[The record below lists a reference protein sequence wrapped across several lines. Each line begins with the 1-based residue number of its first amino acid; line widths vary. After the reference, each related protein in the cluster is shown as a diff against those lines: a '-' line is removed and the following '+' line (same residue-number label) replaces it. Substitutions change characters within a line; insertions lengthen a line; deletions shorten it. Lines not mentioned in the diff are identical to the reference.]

1 LKAYTKYRIN
11 SIINLGIGGIL
22 LSILSRV
29 IDGDSVFQIDTIV
42 HGITI
47 GTLVGI
53 FELFIFKS
61 KFRKLNFLSHI
72 FLKSI
77 ILTIVIYVLGVC
89 LFFIDFLF
97 GEIPS
102 FTAYIEVILNPNMF
116 WGTLITLLYVSILL
130 FFYRLDLMLGP
141 GNLMAYIKG
150 TFHKPKEEL
159 RIFMF
164 LDLKDSTKI
173 GEELSKNDYFS
184 FLNDYFHFMTK
195 PILEKE
201 ARIYQY
207 VGDEIVLTWNF
218 KNGIKNNNC
227 IEIFFRITDMI
238 EQHSLYF
245 NKKYG
250 VIPEFKAGI
259 HFGSV
264 IRAQIGDLKKE
275 IIFNGDVLNT
285 TARIQSMCNELGKKL
300 LISEELFNHLEIKPN
315 KSSDLG
321 FISLKGKENKL
332 KLFSIEVN

>member
-1 LKAYTKYRIN
+1 LNAYAKHRIKA
-11 SIINLGIGGIL
+11 IIKLGVGGIL

-29 IDGDSVFQIDTIV
+29 IDGDSVFQIETIV
-42 HGITI
+42 HGITV

-61 KFRKLNFLSHI
+61 KFRKLNFLSHFI
-72 FLKSI
+72 LKSS

-89 LFFIDFLF
+89 LSFIDFLY

-102 FTAYIEVILNPNMF
+102 FTAFVEVIFSPNNF
-116 WGTLITLLYVSILL
+116 WGTLITFLYVSILL

-141 GNLMAYIKG
+141 GNLMAYIIG

-159 RIFMF
+159 KIFMF

-184 FLNDYFHFMTK
+184 FLNDYYHFMTR

-201 ARIYQY
+201 ASIYQY
-207 VGDEIVLTWNF
+207 VGDEIVLTWKF
-218 KNGIKNNNC
+218 RNGIKNNNC
-227 IEIFFRITDMI
+227 IEIFFRLTDII

-245 NKKYG
+245 KEKYG

-275 IIFNGDVLNT
+275 IVYNGDVLNT

-300 LISEELFNHLEIKPN
+300 LISKELFSQLETKPYI
-315 KSSDLG
+315 SSNLG

-332 KLFSIEVN
+332 ELYSIE

>member
-1 LKAYTKYRIN
+1 MSAYTKYRIN
-11 SIINLGIGGIL
+11 SIINLAIGGIL
-22 LSILSRV
+22 LSILSRI
-29 IDGDSVFQIDTIV
+29 IDGDSVFEISTIV
-42 HGITI
+42 QGIAV

-53 FELFIFKS
+53 FEIFIFRF
-61 KFRKLNFLSHI
+61 KFRKLNFLSHF

-77 ILTIVIYVLGVC
+77 ILTTVIYVLGVF
-89 LFFIDFLF
+89 LFFIEFLY
-97 GEIPS
+97 GKIPS
-102 FTAYIEVILNPNMF
+102 FTAYIEVIFSPNNF
-116 WGTLITLLYVSILL
+116 SGTLITFLYVSILL
-130 FFYRLDLMLGP
+130 FFYRIDLMLGP

-173 GEELSKNDYFS
+173 GEELSMNDYFS

-201 ARIYQY
+201 ASIYQY

-227 IEIFFRITDMI
+227 IEIFFSITDII

-245 NKKYG
+245 KEKYG

-259 HFGSV
+259 HFGTV

-275 IIFNGDVLNT
+275 IVFNGDVLNT

-300 LISEELFNHLEIKPN
+300 LISEELFNQLEIKPN
-315 KSSDLG
+315 KSSSLG
-321 FISLKGKENKL
+321 FISLKGKENRL
-332 KLFSIEVN
+332 ELYSIDMN